1 MLKKEITC
9 WKATDQVKI
18 QIWGFKNNRY
28 EEIQSSHKKNLKLK
42 VMKDIWL
49 TLVVDFCEETVV
61 RELLSNSIKLD
72 AEVWDIA
79 LWVKQSL
86 TKLISSLS

>member
-9 WKATDQVKI
+9 SEATDQVKI

-42 VMKDIWL
+42 VMKDI
-49 TLVVDFCEETVV
+49 
-61 RELLSNSIKLD
+61 
-72 AEVWDIA
+72 
-79 LWVKQSL
+79 
-86 TKLISSLS
+86 